1 MRDANFFYAQLFM
14 YLFIFF
20 VVSLVQN
27 IFMVIVEDSYIQI
40 KYAKNFEWLNPHDN
54 AGGEGGAGGGNAYG
68 GGGAPPPPNQMAYSN
83 DPPEAV
89 KKHLLQLGISPE
101 NFNQRLSGDVNNGAL
116 ADSARKNSEMESS

>member
-1 MRDANFFYAQLFM
+1 M

-40 KYAKNFEWLNPHDN
+40 KYAKNFEWLNPHENPD
-54 AGGEGGAGGGNAYG
+54 AEGGAGGGNAYG
-68 GGGAPPPPNQMAYSN
+68 GGGAPPPPNQGAYGGN

-101 NFNQRLSGDVNNGAL
+101 TLN
-116 ADSARKNSEMESS
+116 